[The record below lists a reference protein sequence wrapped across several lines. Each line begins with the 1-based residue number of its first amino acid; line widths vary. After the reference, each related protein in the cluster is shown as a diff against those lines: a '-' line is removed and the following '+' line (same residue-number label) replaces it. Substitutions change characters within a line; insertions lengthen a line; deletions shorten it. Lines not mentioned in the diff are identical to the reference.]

1 MKNNNK
7 GYSLIELVAVIGIM
21 AVLTGFLMLSVRI
34 LIGWNVNQC
43 AEEISGHLNNVKT
56 NALSKQGVEMK
67 IYQRASGGYQVD
79 YIEYVYED
87 DGLGNP
93 VLVANTIRSYEVG
106 GDKVS
111 VSLTYEDG
119 THTSIDGVNVV
130 SLGFN
135 RSSGAYTYPKI
146 NDVEYLSYCT
156 QIDVSRGSKT
166 RSILLVPITGKHEI
180 Q

>member
-7 GYSLIELVAVIGIM
+7 GYSLVELVAVIGIM

-34 LIGWNVNQC
+34 LTGWNVNQC

-56 NALSKQGVEMK
+56 NALSKQGGEMK
-67 IYQRASGGYQVD
+67 IYLGASGSYYVD
-79 YIEYVYED
+79 YVEYVYED
-87 DGLGNP
+87 DGHGNP
-93 VLVANTIRSYEVG
+93 VLVANTVRTYELG
-106 GDKVS
+106 GQKVS

-119 THTSIDGVNVV
+119 THTIIEGTNTV

-146 NDVEYLSYCT
+146 NDVEYSSYCT

-166 RSILLVPITGKHEI
+166 RTILIVPITGKHEI